1 MKNLK
6 KNRFNAVPPVA
17 LAGAIFYH
25 RKTFFLPI
33 WRKVLCHMLD
43 FLRKQKRNWGIT
55 ILLGI
60 IIIVFVAFYGG
71 SKYRDPATAEIA
83 EVNGEIISQREFAL
97 QYERAVERYRE
108 ILKGSL
114 TREMIKGLNLRSNLV
129 EELIQKK
136 LVLQEARGLG
146 LTATDDDLANHL
158 GKAPEFQIA
167 GRFSKD
173 RYLQIL
179 QANRLVPGQFEEEQR
194 DQLTMQRL
202 YSVILDSVHVTDAE
216 VRDRYRLD
224 QEKLNLYYI
233 KLPVGDF
240 VSQVKLTDDEIKK
253 FYERNKESLRE
264 PLKVQVD
271 YLTYPYDQFAS
282 SIQVSDKEIGDYYQ
296 ANLEGKFRK
305 PKEAKLRY
313 ISIRM
318 AADADANQ
326 KKATRERA
334 DRIVKEAR
342 GGKDFADLAKR
353 ESDDPTAAKG
363 GDAGWIA
370 QGQMMPAVEKS
381 VFSLGKGAISDAL
394 ETPVGFQIFKVEDIK
409 NENTPTLKEASAEI
423 TTTLKGE
430 KAKREAAKI
439 ADRDRERA
447 LSGSDFNKLAQ
458 ESGAKLSTTNWL
470 SSGQVLPE
478 IGDNQEFYKNALA
491 LGPKD
496 ISPIIEGKNAYYILR
511 LKQRIEPAIPP
522 LENARGQIEKGLK
535 ESKAYEMALQKGNSL
550 IEQLRK
556 EKDIAKLAQANDLKL
571 EETGWFL
578 RNAPQLP
585 KIGELAELKAG
596 PIALSPQKPIADKL
610 FTQKDVLYL
619 LALKESQGADITQ
632 FEKEK
637 DLLKKQALA
646 ENRQRALIKF
656 LEGLKA
662 KAKIKVN
669 TAFLEES

>member
-1 MKNLK
+1 
-6 KNRFNAVPPVA
+6 
-17 LAGAIFYH
+17 
-25 RKTFFLPI
+25 
-33 WRKVLCHMLD
+33 MLD

-202 YSVILDSVHVTDAE
+202 YGVILDAVHVTDAE

-240 VSQVKLTDDEIKK
+240 VSQVKLTDDDIKK
-253 FYERNKESLRE
+253 FYERNKESLKE

-313 ISIRM
+313 ISIRI

-610 FTQKDVLYL
+610 YTQKDVLYL
-619 LALKESQGADITQ
+619 LALKESQGADMTQ